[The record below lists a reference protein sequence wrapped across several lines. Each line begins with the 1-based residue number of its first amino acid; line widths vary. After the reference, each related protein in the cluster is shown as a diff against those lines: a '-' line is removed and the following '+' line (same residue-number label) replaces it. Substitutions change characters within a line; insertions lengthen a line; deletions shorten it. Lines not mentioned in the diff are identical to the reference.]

1 MQKLAI
7 GMFDSGVGGMT
18 VLKEVKALLPHEHI
32 IYFGDTA
39 RVPYGNKSPQM
50 VTKYALESAL
60 FLLTKGIKLLII
72 ACNTSSAFALR
83 ILQKKMPIPVIG
95 VIEPGAREAVRNTQS
110 RKVAVIGTRTTVKSR
125 AYDRSIRKLDPGIEV
140 FSRACPLFV
149 PIVEEGLEHDQ
160 IARLTAGKYLGDL
173 RGTGIDV
180 IVMGCT
186 HYPVLEDVIRQ
197 TLGSGVTIVHSGKE
211 TAKEAWTILKE
222 KDLFNRRGR
231 GKCEYFVTDTPES
244 FHDIGGRILG
254 ENLAHVRSLK
264 SLDYQDLLFS
274 S

>member
-1 MQKLAI
+1 
-7 GMFDSGVGGMT
+7 MFDSGVGGMT
-18 VLKEVKALLPHEHI
+18 VLKEVKKLLPHEHI

-72 ACNTSSAFALR
+72 ACNTSSAFALQ

-95 VIEPGAREAVRNTQS
+95 VISPGAREAVEHTKTGR
-110 RKVAVIGTRTTVKSR
+110 VGVIATRTTIKSM
-125 AYDRSIRKLDPGIEV
+125 AYDRSIRKLDPGIQV

-149 PIVEEGLEHDQ
+149 PIVEEGLEHDE
-160 IARLTAGKYLGDL
+160 IARLMAEKYLRELKGS
-173 RGTGIDV
+173 RIDV
-180 IVMGCT
+180 LVMGCT

-197 TLGSGVTIVHSGKE
+197 TMGGGVAIVHSGKE
-211 TAKEAWTILKE
+211 TAKEAFRILKE
-222 KDLFNRRGR
+222 KDLFNKRGR
-231 GKCEYFVTDTPES
+231 GKCEYFVTDAEES
-244 FHDIGGRILG
+244 FHEIGGRILG
-254 ENLAHVRSLK
+254 ETLTHVKSLK

>member
-1 MQKLAI
+1 
-7 GMFDSGVGGMT
+7 MFDSGVGGLT
-18 VLKEVKALLPHEHI
+18 VLREVKALLPHEHI

-60 FLLTKGIKLLII
+60 FLLSKGIKLLII
-72 ACNTSSAFALR
+72 ACNTSSAFALQ
-83 ILQKKMPIPVIG
+83 ILQKKMPVPVIG
-95 VIEPGAREAVRNTQS
+95 VIAPGAKEAARNTTS
-110 RKVAVIGTRTTVKSR
+110 NKVAVIGTRTTVKSM
-125 AYDRSIRKLDPGIEV
+125 AYDRSIKRLSPDIEV

-149 PIVEEGLEHDQ
+149 PIVEEGLEHDE
-160 IARLTAGKYLGDL
+160 IARLTAEKYLGDL
-173 RGTGIDV
+173 RGSGIDV

-197 TLGSGVTIVHSGKE
+197 TMGNRIKIVHSGKE
-211 TAKEAWTILKE
+211 TAKEAWTILNE
-222 KDLFNRRGR
+222 RNLLNRRGR
-231 GKCEYFVTDTPES
+231 GKREYFVTDTPES
-244 FHDIGGRILG
+244 FHEIGGRILG
-254 ENLAHVRSLK
+254 EALTHVKSLK

>member
-18 VLKEVKALLPHEHI
+18 VFKEVKELLPHEHI

-39 RVPYGNKSPQM
+39 RVPYGNKSPRM

-72 ACNTSSAFALR
+72 ACNTSSAFALQ
-83 ILQKKMPIPVIG
+83 ILQRRMPVPVIG
-95 VIEPGAREAVRNTQS
+95 VISPGATEAVRHTKS
-110 RKVAVIGTRTTVKSR
+110 GRVGVIGTRTTIKSM
-125 AYDRSIRKLDPGIEV
+125 AYERSIRKLNADMEV

-149 PIVEEGLEHDQ
+149 PIVEEGLEHDE
-160 IARLTAGKYLGDL
+160 IARLIAEKYLGDL
-173 RGTGIDV
+173 RETGIDV
-180 IVMGCT
+180 LVMGCT

-197 TLGSGVTIVHSGKE
+197 TMGSGVEIVHSGKE
-211 TAKEAWTILKE
+211 TAKEAFKILE
-222 KDLFNRRGR
+222 ERDLFNKRGR
-231 GKCEYFVTDTPES
+231 GKYEYFVTDSPES
-244 FHDIGGRILG
+244 FREIGGRIVG
-254 ENLAHVRSLK
+254 EELTRVKSLK
-264 SLDYQDLLFS
+264 SLNYRDLLFS

>member
-18 VLKEVKALLPHEHI
+18 VFKEVKELLPHEHI

-72 ACNTSSAFALR
+72 ACNTSSAFALQ
-83 ILQKKMPIPVIG
+83 ILQRRMPVPVIG
-95 VIEPGAREAVRNTQS
+95 VISPGATEAVRHTKS
-110 RKVAVIGTRTTVKSR
+110 GRVGVIGTRTTIKSM
-125 AYDRSIRKLDPGIEV
+125 AYERSIRKLNADMVV

-149 PIVEEGLEHDQ
+149 PIVEEGLEHDE
-160 IARLTAGKYLGDL
+160 IARLMAEKYLGDL
-173 RGTGIDV
+173 RETGIDV
-180 IVMGCT
+180 LVMGCT
-186 HYPVLEDVIRQ
+186 HYPVLEDVIRH
-197 TLGSGVTIVHSGKE
+197 TMGSGVEIVHSGKE
-211 TAKEAWTILKE
+211 TAKEAFKILE
-222 KDLFNRRGR
+222 ERDLFNKRGR
-231 GKCEYFVTDTPES
+231 GKYEYFVTDSPES
-244 FHDIGGRILG
+244 FHEIGGRILG
-254 ENLAHVRSLK
+254 EALTHVKSLK
-264 SLDYQDLLFS
+264 SLNYRDLLFS

>member
-1 MQKLAI
+1 
-7 GMFDSGVGGMT
+7 MFDSGVGGMT

-32 IYFGDTA
+32 VYLGDTA

-72 ACNTSSAFALR
+72 ACNTSSAFALK

-95 VIEPGAREAVRNTQS
+95 VIDPGAKEAVNNTHS
-110 RKVAVIGTRTTVKSR
+110 GKVGVIGTRTTVVSG
-125 AYDRSIRKLDPGIEV
+125 AYDASIKKLDPEIEV

-149 PIVEEGLEHDQ
+149 PIVEEGLEHDE
-160 IARLTAGKYLGDL
+160 IALLMARKYLSGL
-173 RGTGIDV
+173 KETGIDV
-180 IVMGCT
+180 LVMGCT

-197 TLGSGVTIVHSGKE
+197 TVGAGVKIVHSGKE
-211 TAKEAWTILKE
+211 TAKEAYSILSE
-222 KDLFNRRGR
+222 KALFNKRGR
-231 GKCEYFVTDTPES
+231 GKCEYFVTDTPQS
-244 FHDIGGRILG
+244 FHEIGGRILG
-254 ENLAHVRSLK
+254 ESLTHVNSLK
-264 SLDYQDLLFS
+264 NLDYQDLLFS

>member
-18 VLKEVKALLPHEHI
+18 VFKEVKELLPHEHI

-72 ACNTSSAFALR
+72 ACNTSSAFALQ
-83 ILQKKMPIPVIG
+83 ILQRRMPVPVIG
-95 VIEPGAREAVRNTQS
+95 VISPGATEAVRHTKS
-110 RKVAVIGTRTTVKSR
+110 GRVGVIGTRTTIKSM
-125 AYDRSIRKLDPGIEV
+125 AYEKSIRKLNADMEV

-149 PIVEEGLEHDQ
+149 PIVEEGLEHDE
-160 IARLTAGKYLGDL
+160 IARLVAEKYLGDL
-173 RGTGIDV
+173 RETGIDV
-180 IVMGCT
+180 LVMGCT

-197 TLGSGVTIVHSGKE
+197 TMGSGVEIVHSGKE
-211 TAKEAWTILKE
+211 TAKEAFRILGE
-222 KDLFNRRGR
+222 RNLFNRRGR
-231 GKCEYFVTDTPES
+231 GKYEYFVTDSPES
-244 FHDIGGRILG
+244 FHEIGGRIVG
-254 ENLAHVRSLK
+254 EALTHVKSLK
-264 SLDYQDLLFS
+264 SLNYRDLLFS

>member
-1 MQKLAI
+1 
-7 GMFDSGVGGMT
+7 MFDSGVGGMT
-18 VLKEVKALLPHEHI
+18 VLKEVKALLPREHI

-72 ACNTSSAFALR
+72 ACNTSSAYALK
-83 ILQKKMPIPVIG
+83 ILQKKMPVPVIG
-95 VIEPGAREAVRNTQS
+95 VIDPGAKEAVRNTQS
-110 RKVAVIGTRTTVKSR
+110 LKVAVIATRTTVKSM
-125 AYDRSIRKLDPGIEV
+125 AYDRSIKKLDQRIEV

-149 PIVEEGLEHDQ
+149 PIVEEGLERDD
-160 IARLTAGKYLGDL
+160 IALLTAGKYLSDL
-173 RGTGIDV
+173 KDTGIDV
-180 IVMGCT
+180 LVMGCT

-197 TLGSGVTIVHSGKE
+197 TVGSGVKIVHSGKE
-211 TAKEAWTILKE
+211 TAKEARAILAHKE
-222 KDLFNRRGR
+222 LFNKRGR

-244 FHDIGGRILG
+244 FHEIGGRILG
-254 ENLAHVRSLK
+254 ESLTHVKSLK

>member
-18 VLKEVKALLPHEHI
+18 VFKEVKELLPHEHI

-39 RVPYGNKSPQM
+39 RVPYGNKSPRM

-72 ACNTSSAFALR
+72 ACNTSSAFALQ
-83 ILQKKMPIPVIG
+83 ILQRRMPVPVIG
-95 VIEPGAREAVRNTQS
+95 VISPGATEAVRHTKS
-110 RKVAVIGTRTTVKSR
+110 GRVGVIGTRTTIKST
-125 AYDRSIRKLDPGIEV
+125 AYERSIRKLNAGMEV

-149 PIVEEGLEHDQ
+149 PIVEEGLEHDE
-160 IARLTAGKYLGDL
+160 IARLMAEKYLGDL
-173 RGTGIDV
+173 RETGIDV
-180 IVMGCT
+180 LVMGCT

-197 TLGSGVTIVHSGKE
+197 TMGSGVEIVHSGKE
-211 TAKEAWTILKE
+211 TAKEAFKILE
-222 KDLFNRRGR
+222 ERDLFNKRGR
-231 GKCEYFVTDTPES
+231 GKYEYFVTDSPES
-244 FHDIGGRILG
+244 FREIGGRIVG
-254 ENLAHVRSLK
+254 EELTHVKSLK
-264 SLDYQDLLFS
+264 SLNYRDLLFS

>member
-1 MQKLAI
+1 
-7 GMFDSGVGGMT
+7 MFDSGVGGMT
-18 VLKEVKALLPHEHI
+18 VLKEVKALLPREHI

-72 ACNTSSAFALR
+72 ACNTSSAFALQ

-95 VIEPGAREAVRNTQS
+95 VIVPGAKEAVRNTKS
-110 RKVAVIGTRTTVKSR
+110 CKVAVIATRTTVKSM
-125 AYDRSIRKLDPGIEV
+125 AYDKSIKKLDPGIEV

-149 PIVEEGLEHDQ
+149 PIVEEGLENDE
-160 IARLTAGKYLGDL
+160 IARLTAEKYLGDL
-173 RGTGIDV
+173 RGSGIDV

-197 TLGSGVTIVHSGKE
+197 TLGKGIKIVHSGKE
-211 TAKEAWTILKE
+211 TAKEAWTILDE
-222 KDLFNRRGR
+222 KNLFNKRGR

-244 FHDIGGRILG
+244 FHEIGGRILG
-254 ENLAHVRSLK
+254 ETLTHVKSLK

>member
-1 MQKLAI
+1 
-7 GMFDSGVGGMT
+7 MFDSGVGGMT

-72 ACNTSSAFALR
+72 ACNTSSAFALQ

-95 VIEPGAREAVRNTQS
+95 VIVPGAKEAVRNTKS
-110 RKVAVIGTRTTVKSR
+110 CKVAVIATRTTVKSM
-125 AYDRSIRKLDPGIEV
+125 AYDKSIKKLDPGIEV

-149 PIVEEGLEHDQ
+149 PIVEEGLENDE
-160 IARLTAGKYLGDL
+160 IARLTAEKYLGDL
-173 RGTGIDV
+173 RGSGIDV

-197 TLGSGVTIVHSGKE
+197 TLGKGIKIVHSGKE
-211 TAKEAWTILKE
+211 TAKEAWTILNE
-222 KDLFNRRGR
+222 KNLFNKRGR

-244 FHDIGGRILG
+244 FHEIGGRILG
-254 ENLAHVRSLK
+254 ETLTHVKSLK

>member
-18 VLKEVKALLPHEHI
+18 VLKEVRELLPHEHI

-72 ACNTSSAFALR
+72 ACNTSSAFALG
-83 ILQKKMPIPVIG
+83 ILQKKMPVPVIG
-95 VIEPGAREAVRNTQS
+95 VIDPGAKEAVSHTRVK
-110 RKVAVIGTRTTVKSR
+110 RVGVIGTRTTIKSM
-125 AYDRSIRKLDPGIEV
+125 AYDRSIRKLDPGIQV
-140 FSRACPLFV
+140 FSKACPLFV
-149 PIVEEGLEHDQ
+149 PIVEEGLERDE
-160 IARLTAGKYLGDL
+160 IAHLVAEKYLKDL
-173 RGTGIDV
+173 KGSAIDV
-180 IVMGCT
+180 LVMGCT
-186 HYPVLEDVIRQ
+186 HYPVLEEVIAKAM
-197 TLGSGVTIVHSGKE
+197 GGGVEIVHSGKE
-211 TAKEAWTILKE
+211 TAKEARMVLEDKGLLNT
-222 KDLFNRRGR
+222 RGR
-231 GKCEYFVTDTPES
+231 GKCEYFVTDAPET
-244 FHDIGGRILG
+244 FQEIGGRILD
-254 ENLAHVRSLK
+254 ETLAHVKSLK

>member
-72 ACNTSSAFALR
+72 ACNTS
-83 ILQKKMPIPVIG
+83 LQKKMPIPVIG
-95 VIEPGAREAVRNTQS
+95 VIVPGAREAVRNTKS
-110 RKVAVIGTRTTVKSR
+110 NKVAVIGTRTTVKSM
-125 AYDRSIRKLDPGIEV
+125 AYDRSIRKINPGIEV

-149 PIVEEGLEHDQ
+149 PIVEEGLEHDE
-160 IARLTAGKYLGDL
+160 IATLTAEKYLGGL

-180 IVMGCT
+180 VVMGCT

-197 TLGSGVTIVHSGKE
+197 TLGGGTMIVHSGKE
-211 TAKEAWTILKE
+211 TAKEAWAILNE
-222 KDLFNRRGR
+222 KNLFNRRGR

-244 FHDIGGRILG
+244 FHEIGGRILG
-254 ENLAHVRSLK
+254 ETLTHVRSLK
-264 SLDYQDLLFS
+264 SLDYQDILFS